1 MSRMSH
7 FDIHRWGALQIYKD
21 LMDHL
26 KLFCCLLV
34 IRAPKVQSLLLL
46 NLSSTVTLL
55 YLGFLLVTI
64 YRAQAVIHIK
74 DLQSRDSKKDHAP

>member
-1 MSRMSH
+1 MSR
-7 FDIHRWGALQIYKD
+7 FDIHREGALQVYKD

-26 KLFCCLLV
+26 RLICYLLV

-46 NLSSTVTLL
+46 KLRSTVTLL

-64 YRAQAVIHIK
+64 YRAQALIHIK
-74 DLQSRDSKKDHAP
+74 DLQSRDSKKDQAP